1 MKKRII
7 CILLCTALLITLFPT
22 LSFAGQSIKYEAEST
37 PFSVTDSKGVTAH
50 KSGDSAWAYTLKLT
64 GAIGVSGDL
73 TFFRSGGM
81 GGTVDFT
88 PTVEKAGEYSLVWA
102 YRPHD
107 KSSSIVQVLVN
118 GKEVGGEISLING
131 DIVGGKPNNPQAVRE
146 VTLGNAQ
153 FVEGVNTVSFK
164 IVGYCVDEYNSA
176 LTVDYFTLGDPVDE
190 SKLTFTEKP
199 IVQGVATK
207 ENSTPVQVKVPDGM
221 LDAPLTE
228 REAPETTD
236 KITVHP
242 LADCYTRASEYTLT
256 VDGVSVP
263 ITGVDGDYD
272 YAAFDYD
279 PLKGEIEVVIECKA
293 EPKEV
298 KLSPMHLAPEYKI
311 DGKSIKFTIST
322 NQYYAVKINSKF
334 LIIAADEME
343 YKRPAVSGEGI
354 FNITDAPYSVSTDM
368 TDKQRTDAI
377 QKALD
382 DASAY
387 GGIKGNKNGVVYVPK
402 GVYSIGNL
410 RIGSNTYLYLEGG
423 AALRITKDKSL
434 LSIDGC
440 KTSMTTPDGKAG
452 LDYTWWISTKF
463 EEKDAEVLGS
473 YDIRIGGR
481 GTVDSRGKTFWNET
495 SLGSNTIIPIAVS
508 HMSVEGITAREAVC
522 WSVISVRSNEMTFS
536 RLKLLQS
543 MDMGENDCIDICESQ
558 NVRVSDCIGFSL
570 DDPFSTK
577 CWPKKVGITVNWP
590 GEPEYLDKVTFEG
603 CVAYT
608 HCYGYKIGQG
618 TDQDQYDVTFKDCT
632 TLDGS
637 IGFGIHCKSGN
648 GTVYNAV
655 FDGCTV
661 EDLHGTNWEHSS
673 WFVAF
678 LHHNAR
684 GDANIRGITVKNI
697 TVYKDGIGTKK
708 LAVLGYDK
716 TSTVENVTFSN
727 IVIDGRLAESLDTLR
742 PTFEKNEF
750 ATGITLDNSPDDEG
764 NTDSGNTDGGN
775 TDNGNTDNG
784 NTNEGDK
791 STDADKKG
799 NNSAQGA
806 VITVIV
812 CTVLVIGAIA
822 VILIVK
828 RKK

>member
-1 MKKRII
+1 MRTSIRTNIRTNIRIL
-7 CILLCTALLITLFPT
+7 CLVCSVLLLLSCFPT
-22 LSFAGQSIKYEAEST
+22 LSFADNGIKYEAEST
-37 PFSVTDSKGVTAH
+37 PFSVTDSTGKTTS
-50 KSGDSAWAYTLKLT
+50 KNKDSKWAWDLSLS

-81 GGTVDFT
+81 GATVDFT
-88 PTVEKAGEYSLVWA
+88 PTVEKAGNYSLTWA

-118 GKEVGGEISLING
+118 GKEIGGEISLING
-131 DIVGGKPNNPQAVRE
+131 DLVNGKPNTQQTVRE
-146 VTLGNAQ
+146 VVLGNAD

-164 IVGYCVDEYNSA
+164 IVGFCVDEYNSA
-176 LTVDYFTLGDPVDE
+176 ITVDYFTLGDPVDE

-199 IVQGVATK
+199 VIQSVATK
-207 ENSTPVQVKVPDGM
+207 ENSTPVKVDIPEGM
-221 LDAPLTE
+221 LDAPITE
-228 REAPETTD
+228 RETPKTTD

-242 LADCYTRASEYTLT
+242 LADCYTEAGEYTVT
-256 VDGVSVP
+256 VDGVKVP
-263 ITGVDGDYD
+263 VTGVDGDYN

-279 PLKGEIEVVIECKA
+279 ASKGEIEVEIRCKA
-293 EPKEV
+293 DPKDV
-298 KLSPMHLAPEYKI
+298 KISPQHLAPAYKI
-311 DGKSIKFTIST
+311 EGKSIKFKIST

-343 YKRPAVSGEGI
+343 YKKPAAEGQGI
-354 FNITDAPYSVSTDM
+354 FNITKAPYLVSAGMSDAQT
-368 TDKQRTDAI
+368 TAAI

-387 GGIKGNKNGVVYVPK
+387 GSIKGNKNGVVYVPA
-402 GVYSIGNL
+402 GVYNVGNL
-410 RIGSNTYLYLEGG
+410 RISSNTYLYLEGG
-423 AALRITKDKSL
+423 AALRITKEKAL
-434 LSIDGC
+434 LSVDGC
-440 KTSMTTPDGKAG
+440 KTSMTKPDGSAG

-463 EEKDAEVLGS
+463 EEKDGKVTGS

-481 GTVDSRGKTFWNET
+481 GTVDSRAKAFKNET
-495 SLGSNTIIPIAVS
+495 YLGSNTVIPIAVS
-508 HMSVEGITAREAVC
+508 SFTMEGITVREAVC
-522 WSVISVRSNEMTFS
+522 WSVIAVRSNDMTFS

-543 MDMGENDCIDICESQ
+543 MDMAENDCIDICESQ

-590 GEPEYLDKVTFEG
+590 GDPEYLDTVTFER

-608 HCYGYKIGQG
+608 HCYGFKIGQG

-648 GTVYNAV
+648 GTVHNAV

-697 TVYKDGIGTKK
+697 TVYKDGIGTQKV
-708 LAVLGYDK
+708 AVLGYNEE
-716 TSTVENVTFSN
+716 STIEDVTFSN
-727 IVIDGRLAESLDTLR
+727 ISIDGSVAQSLDELR
-742 PTFEKNEF
+742 PTFEKNAF
-750 ATGITLDNSPDDEG
+750 ASNVVLDNSLEDNDGNPDG
-764 NTDSGNTDGGN
+764 KK
-775 TDNGNTDNG
+775 DNAN
-784 NTNEGDK
+784 
-791 STDADKKG
+791 KKGG
-799 NNSAQGA
+799 NNS
-806 VITVIV
+806 
-812 CTVLVIGAIA
+812 TVLLIA
-822 VILIVK
+822 VIAVLGVACVVLLILVLL
-828 RKK
+828 KKKK